1 MDEIFAEPLL
11 SAAERKNRAKRF
23 DEGVKLVATVFD
35 NTALLTVGTTFISP
49 LVQHPADVFV
59 NSG

>member
-1 MDEIFAEPLL
+1 MDETFAESLL
-11 SAAERKNRAKRF
+11 SAAERKHRAKRF

-35 NTALLTVGTTFISP
+35 ATALLTLGTTFISP